1 MAFQPYRV
9 LVVDDEEIVRSM
21 LGKMLGANGYRYLL
35 ASSGRE
41 AREILSREP
50 VDLVIMDILMP
61 EESGIELCK
70 AIRQQYP
77 RVAIL
82 ILSAVDGPE
91 TVGEAISAGADG
103 YLTKPTEPKELLAQ
117 ITVAMYY
124 RKQELATEGY
134 KKELEATIQEKNK
147 SLQEML
153 EKVAENERFFNSIL
167 DSIQEGI
174 IVLSPDL
181 TIEWTNSA
189 LKKWFGNSEPLLGR
203 KCYEVVYKRAAPCKY
218 CSAIMSLNS
227 KKPSQ
232 KIYKLTPRSQMEWI
246 RSLAYPMIGE
256 SGEVSKIV
264 VVVSDITQF
273 KRTEESLRKSE
284 ELYRSLVESIT
295 DAIVRLDLERRIVSC
310 NRAFLDIFGYE
321 EDEVI
326 GESISLCHPSEESFH
341 SFDEQVYPE
350 IKRKGCARS
359 EWNFVTKKGKVIP
372 FETTTSAIKDPSG
385 NTIGY
390 VSVMRDI
397 TERRSAQQALEESE
411 KKYRLLVENIREGI
425 VVGQGSMLKF
435 VNDAICKI
443 SGYSRDELLKMPWK
457 ELVHPDDRLRIEKI
471 HKARLAGEMVPKTYT
486 FRLIDKKG
494 RIRWL
499 ENSGVVIT
507 WEGELASLNF
517 LTDITKRKQVED
529 ELRAAHSDLEHLVSS
544 LSSIL
549 IELTSD
555 GIVRRWNKVAEEIL
569 GLKENQVLSRK
580 LSHLGLAWEI
590 EKILD
595 GLDRCKNTKRP
606 VRLGDIPFVR
616 QDKKRVLLGIT
627 INPKTNNTGDLLGFI
642 LVGADITEHRVMEAQ
657 LLQAQKLESVGQLAA
672 GIAHE
677 INTPIQ
683 FVGDNIQFLHEAF
696 ADLMRLLE
704 AYKKLYDK
712 QGNCEGLAPRL
723 QEARELEEAIDLPFL
738 AKEVPKAI
746 EQSMEG
752 VRRVAKIVGA
762 MKEFSYPDVEE
773 KTPIDLNH
781 AIENTVIVAKN
792 EWKYVAELITDLDP
806 NLPPVPCLPGEFN
819 QVILNLIINAAH
831 AISDVVKEQE
841 GKKGKITITTRR
853 IEDWVEIRVSDTG
866 TGIPEEIRDRI
877 FDPFFTTKEVGKGT
891 GQGLAIARSM
901 LVNKHKGSIEFETE
915 VGKGTTF
922 IVRLPLKEKG

>member
-1 MAFQPYRV
+1 M
-9 LVVDDEEIVRSM
+9 
-21 LGKMLGANGYRYLL
+21 
-35 ASSGRE
+35 
-41 AREILSREP
+41 
-50 VDLVIMDILMP
+50 
-61 EESGIELCK
+61 
-70 AIRQQYP
+70 
-77 RVAIL
+77 
-82 ILSAVDGPE
+82 
-91 TVGEAISAGADG
+91 
-103 YLTKPTEPKELLAQ
+103 
-117 ITVAMYY
+117 
-124 RKQELATEGY
+124 
-134 KKELEATIQEKNK
+134 
-147 SLQEML
+147 
-153 EKVAENERFFNSIL
+153 
-167 DSIQEGI
+167 
-174 IVLSPDL
+174 
-181 TIEWTNSA
+181 
-189 LKKWFGNSEPLLGR
+189 
-203 KCYEVVYKRAAPCKY
+203 
-218 CSAIMSLNS
+218 
-227 KKPSQ
+227 
-232 KIYKLTPRSQMEWI
+232 
-246 RSLAYPMIGE
+246 
-256 SGEVSKIV
+256 
-264 VVVSDITQF
+264 
-273 KRTEESLRKSE
+273 
-284 ELYRSLVESIT
+284 
-295 DAIVRLDLERRIVSC
+295 
-310 NRAFLDIFGYE
+310 
-321 EDEVI
+321 
-326 GESISLCHPSEESFH
+326 
-341 SFDEQVYPE
+341 
-350 IKRKGCARS
+350 
-359 EWNFVTKKGKVIP
+359 
-372 FETTTSAIKDPSG
+372 
-385 NTIGY
+385 
-390 VSVMRDI
+390 
-397 TERRSAQQALEESE
+397 
-411 KKYRLLVENIREGI
+411 
-425 VVGQGSMLKF
+425 
-435 VNDAICKI
+435 
-443 SGYSRDELLKMPWK
+443 
-457 ELVHPDDRLRIEKI
+457 
-471 HKARLAGEMVPKTYT
+471 
-486 FRLIDKKG
+486 
-494 RIRWL
+494 

-901 LVNKHKGSIEFETE
+901 VVNKHKGSIEFETE

-922 IVRLPLKEKG
+922 IIRLPLKEKG